1 MDAIYFSVNNWDETG
16 APDSTSFNEWLLDSN
31 LSKYFGNKE
40 WIAKNDL
47 IVVEMGVDMSVSFIV
62 SAPKDWVEKH
72 CPEIIGSEFDCTQK
86 YIDGSLEIKELDGKR
101 YYLDPI
107 WWAPIIEYVPDNI
120 GKLYIYYWGDE
131 DKLKEL

>member
-1 MDAIYFSVNNWDETG
+1 MLTCRCHSLYRRQRT
-16 APDSTSFNEWLLDSN
+16 
-31 LSKYFGNKE
+31 
-40 WIAKNDL
+40 
-47 IVVEMGVDMSVSFIV
+47 
-62 SAPKDWVEKH
+62 VEKH

-86 YIDGSLEIKELDGKR
+86 YIEGNLEVKELDGNR

-107 WWAPIIEYVPDNI
+107 WWAPIIEYAPDNI